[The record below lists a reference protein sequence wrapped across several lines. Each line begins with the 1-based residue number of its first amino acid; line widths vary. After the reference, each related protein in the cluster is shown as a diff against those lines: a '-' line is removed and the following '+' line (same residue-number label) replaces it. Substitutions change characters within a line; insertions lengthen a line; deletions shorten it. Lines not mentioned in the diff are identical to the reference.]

1 MGDGAN
7 FNPTAMSSSA
17 FATPEQDQPIASN
30 FEDSVDMEIS
40 NTGPNPN
47 SMFQTALPSLKLN
60 TENKLNTEQINMIQQ
75 QRNKI

>member
-7 FNPTAMSSSA
+7 FDSTAMSSSL

-60 TENKLNTEQINMIQQ
+60 TENKLNTEQMNMIQQ
-75 QRNKI
+75 